1 MSLFAA
7 KRVSGRSGG
16 SGERRRL
23 GAFLVPV
30 EDCRLLAN
38 EAADG
43 AAMIPFGP
51 TRMCEA
57 IPVSLRQRELAR
69 RAEIGHPLC
78 VGKVLIKVRLTNQ
91 GDLVAVQRKFTK
103 AKPRT
108 VEAEALVDTGATRL
122 YLQSSLIKALGLRKE
137 SEVQSKTTNGVRRRA
152 VFEPVRLELM
162 GRNGVFQAVEVD
174 DDVPNLLGQIPLEY
188 LDFVVDPR
196 GHKLIPNRAH
206 GDKQMSEEY

>member
-1 MSLFAA
+1 V
-7 KRVSGRSGG
+7 R
-16 SGERRRL
+16 
-23 GAFLVPV
+23 
-30 EDCRLLAN
+30 
-38 EAADG
+38 
-43 AAMIPFGP
+43 
-51 TRMCEA
+51 
-57 IPVSLRQRELAR
+57 
-69 RAEIGHPLC
+69 
-78 VGKVLIKVRLTNQ
+78 VGKVLITIKLTNQ
-91 GDLVAVQRKFTK
+91 GDLVAVQRKFSR

-188 LDFVVDPR
+188 LDFVMDPR
-196 GHKLIPNRAH
+196 GQKLIPNPAH